1 MKKRVTVVVLIC
13 CMLLTSF
20 GMYGCSKPDN
30 STKPNDAATNTEATD
45 TSKEDTSKEDTSK
58 ASAEEKEFE
67 IAVPATEENQ
77 IKTYEGIFNQFI
89 SDYNTENNTNY
100 KLKFSSAQSK
110 DITNTRMSSN
120 DKPDLF
126 ILDSPADVAQYVK
139 EDLLL
144 DVSSYAEAGKWSDTM
159 FSWAYNLSKI
169 NDKVYTLPYG
179 YEGIVLWYNK
189 DIMAKLG
196 LKAED
201 IDTKAEFE
209 NACQLAQDGGYTPI
223 MLGTQDWPWAQ
234 EWYLSVMLSYTGRS
248 LVKDVLQGN
257 NGAKWTDDAF
267 VKTIETYKSWHDK
280 GYLAD
285 GKSYVLTSDDAINA
299 FTNDK
304 ALFKLEGTWATYW
317 ITPLEQAQKD
327 KIGVM
332 LNPAINDTEKPHLP
346 IAVGGMW
353 CASKDTEAPDLAGYI
368 LNKLLTQDIQS
379 DFLAA
384 GLDVAPMTI
393 DASEF
398 ESLDPVVKNMW
409 TMLNDS
415 LNKGDYGYTTYA
427 FYPPDTRVYIY
438 EGIVNVLENNTS
450 IKDYLTQVQALTDK
464 ERAAGA
470 MPVLP

>member
-1 MKKRVTVVVLIC
+1 MKKRVSIVALIC
-13 CMLLTSF
+13 CLILTSI
-20 GMYGCSKPDN
+20 GMYGCSKPEN
-30 STKPNDAATNTEATD
+30 AAKPNDTATD
-45 TSKEDTSKEDTSK
+45 SKVTDQSKEGT
-58 ASAEEKEFE
+58 AEEKEFE
-67 IAVPATEENQ
+67 VSVPSTEEKQ
-77 IKTYEGIFNQFI
+77 IATLEETFSKFI
-89 SDYNTENNTNY
+89 SEYNTENKTNY
-100 KLKFSSAQSK
+100 KLKFSSAQGK

-126 ILDSPADVAQYVK
+126 VLDSPADVAQYVK

-144 DVSSYAEAGKWSDTM
+144 DVTSYAENGKWSDTL
-159 FSWAYNLSKI
+159 FDWAYNLSKV

-196 LKAED
+196 LTAED

-209 NACQLAQDGGYTPI
+209 NALQLAQDNGYTPI
-223 MLGTQDWPWAQ
+223 MLGSQDWPWAQ

-267 VKTIETYKSWHDK
+267 VKTIETYKNWHDK

-317 ITPLEQAQKD
+317 ITPLDQAQKD

-332 LNPAINDTEKPHLP
+332 LHPAINDTEKPHLP

-353 CASKDTEAPDLAGYI
+353 CVSKDTEAPDLAGYL
-368 LNKLLTQDIQS
+368 LNKLLSQDIQS

-384 GLDVAPMTI
+384 GLDVAPMSI

-398 ESLDPVVKNMW
+398 GALDPVVQNMW

-427 FYPPDTRVYIY
+427 FYPPETRVYIY
-438 EGIVNVLENNTS
+438 EGIVNVMENNIS
-450 IKDYLTQVQALTDK
+450 IPDYLTQVQTLTDK
-464 ERAAGA
+464 ERGAGA

>member
-1 MKKRVTVVVLIC
+1 MKKRISIMALIC
-13 CMLLTSF
+13 CFLLTSI
-20 GMYGCSKPDN
+20 GMYGCSKPAD
-30 STKPNDAATNTEATD
+30 TTGTTDTTEPTEAVTSTD
-45 TSKEDTSKEDTSK
+45 TTESSNESN
-58 ASAEEKEFE
+58 AEEKEFE
-67 IAVPATEENQ
+67 IAVPSTEEGQ
-77 IKTYEGIFNQFI
+77 ITTLQGTFTKFI
-89 SDYNTENNTNY
+89 DEYNTENGTNY
-100 KLKFSSAQSK
+100 KLKFTSSQGK

-120 DKPDLF
+120 DKPDIF

-144 DVSSYAEAGKWSDTM
+144 DVSAYADAGKWDTTL
-159 FSWAYNLSKI
+159 FDWAYNLSKV

-189 DIMAKLG
+189 DIMSKLG
-196 LKAED
+196 LTAED
-201 IDTKAEFE
+201 IDTEAEFE
-209 NACQLAQDGGYTPI
+209 NACKLAQDGGYTPI

-234 EWYLSVMLSYTGRS
+234 EWYLSVMLSYTGRG

-267 VKTIETYKSWHDK
+267 VKTIETYKSWHDS

-285 GKSYVLTSDDAINA
+285 GKSYVLTSDDAISA

-317 ITPLEQAQKD
+317 ITPLDQEQKD

-332 LNPAINDTEKPHLP
+332 LHPAINDTETPHLP

-353 CASKDTEAPDLAGYI
+353 CVSKDTESPDLAGYI
-368 LNKLLTQDIQS
+368 LNKLLSQDIQS

-384 GLDVAPMTI
+384 GLDVAPMSI

-398 ESLDPVVKNMW
+398 DALDPVVKNMW
-409 TMLNDS
+409 TMLNSALD
-415 LNKGDYGYTTYA
+415 KGDYGYTTYA
-427 FYPPDTRVYIY
+427 FYPPETRVYIY
-438 EGIVNVLENNTS
+438 EGIVNVLENNIS
-450 IKDYLTQVQALTDK
+450 VQDYLTQVQALTDK
-464 ERAAGA
+464 EREAGS